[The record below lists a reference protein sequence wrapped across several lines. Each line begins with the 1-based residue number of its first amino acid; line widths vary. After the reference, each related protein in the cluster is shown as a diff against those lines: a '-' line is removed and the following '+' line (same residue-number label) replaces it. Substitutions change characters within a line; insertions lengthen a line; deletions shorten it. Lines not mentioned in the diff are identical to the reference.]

1 MRKIIQ
7 DKNYFKKIKVIRTE
21 LLIWGEE
28 NLRKFPWRDTSDPYK
43 IIIAEVMLHRTKADQ
58 VKNVYEE
65 FILKYPDFE
74 SIIRASREAIKSD
87 LKSLGLFWRADL
99 LYDMA
104 SEIVQRYEGK
114 LPLEKKKLLA
124 LPGIGN
130 YISAAILCF
139 GFNLPE
145 PVLDTNTVRV
155 LGRIFELNITDSS
168 RRSKLFYEIMYDL
181 VNFWDPRTI
190 SFSLIDFANEVCI
203 SGEKPRCEICPLK
216 DICKFYSNNLKSDFL
231 EGITKINLYSK

>member
-74 SIIRASREAIKSD
+74 SIIRAGREAIKSD

-99 LYDMA
+99 LYEMA
-104 SEIVQRYEGK
+104 IEIVEKYDGI
-114 LPLEKKKLLA
+114 LPLDREKLMA
-124 LPGIGN
+124 MPGIGN

-139 GFNLPE
+139 GYNLPE

-155 LGRIFELNITDSS
+155 LGRLFGLKITDSS
-168 RRSKLFYEIMYDL
+168 RRSKLFHGVMHDL
-181 VNFWDPRTI
+181 VGFWDPRTV
-190 SFSLIDFANEVCI
+190 SFALIDYANMVCI
-203 SGEKPRCEICPLK
+203 ASEKPRCEICNLK
-216 DICKFYSNNLKSDFL
+216 DICLFYSMS
-231 EGITKINLYSK
+231 